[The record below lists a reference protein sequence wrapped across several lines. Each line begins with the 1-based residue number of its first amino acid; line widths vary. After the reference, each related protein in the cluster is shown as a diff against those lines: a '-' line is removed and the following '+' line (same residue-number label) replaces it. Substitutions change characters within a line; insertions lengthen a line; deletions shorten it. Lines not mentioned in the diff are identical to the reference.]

1 MKTVTVSSIITN
13 AASRAGLD
21 GSSIDNLPTTTKTI
35 MVDNLASHLRD
46 AWEFF
51 DWPDLC
57 RTEERTVQ
65 TGVDE
70 DIYLDLEQ
78 TSSPTPTEI
87 GDVFSVYQDNPN
99 THAAPREIHFSLDL
113 NKIRLPSDCPDT
125 IYVRF
130 RLTPAAEPRDPNGL
144 VVSPVLATALAQTV
158 PQILADYLKF
168 SLTGDLLT
176 EDGQLDKAQVMY
188 GRAELSLVKESE
200 KFTFQQGQ
208 VRRWTA
214 QVSNY

>member
-1 MKTVTVSSIITN
+1 
-13 AASRAGLD
+13 
-21 GSSIDNLPTTTKTI
+21 LPTTTKTI

-78 TSSPTPTEI
+78 AGSPTPTVI
-87 GDVFSVYQDNPN
+87 GDVFSVYQDNPH
-99 THAAPREIHFSLDL
+99 THAAPREINFSLDL
-113 NKIRLPSDCPDT
+113 DKIRLPNDCPDT

-130 RLTPAAEPRDPNGL
+130 RLPPT
-144 VVSPVLATALAQTV
+144 VISTVLATALAQTV

-188 GRAELSLVKESE
+188 GRAELSLVKETE
-200 KFTFQQGQ
+200 KFTYQQKQ

-214 QVSNY
+214 QTSPY

>member
-1 MKTVTVSSIITN
+1 MKTATVSSIITN

-21 GSSIDNLPTTTKTI
+21 GSSSDNLPTTTKTI

-46 AWEFF
+46 AWEFY

-70 DIYLDLEQ
+70 DIYLDLAQAGE
-78 TSSPTPTEI
+78 TEI

-113 NKIRLPSDCPDT
+113 DKIRLPSDCPDT
-125 IYVRF
+125 VYVRF
-130 RLTPAAEPRDPNGL
+130 RLTPAAEPRDANGF
-144 VVSPVLATALAQTV
+144 VVSPVVNGVVAAQTV
-158 PQILADYLKF
+158 PQILADYCKF

-188 GRAELSLVKESE
+188 GRAELSLVKETE
-200 KFTFQQGQ
+200 KFTFQQKQ

>member
-1 MKTVTVSSIITN
+1 MKTVTVSSIVTN

-21 GSSIDNLPTTTKTI
+21 GSSIGNLPTTTKTI

-46 AWEFF
+46 AWEFY
-51 DWPDLC
+51 DWADLC

-70 DIYLDLEQ
+70 DIYLDLAQ
-78 TSSPTPTEI
+78 AGSPTPTVI
-87 GDVFSVYQDNPN
+87 GDVFAVYQDNPN

-113 NKIRLPSDCPDT
+113 DKIRLPSDCPDT
-125 IYVRF
+125 VYVKF
-130 RLTPAAEPRDPNGL
+130 RLPSPDI
-144 VVSPVLATALAQTV
+144 SPVLATALATTV
-158 PQILADYLKF
+158 PQLLADYLKF

-188 GRAELSLVKESE
+188 QRAELSLVKETE

>member
-35 MVDNLASHLRD
+35 MVDNLGMHLRD
-46 AWEFF
+46 AWEFY
-51 DWPDLC
+51 DWPDLT
-57 RTEERTVQ
+57 RVEERTTQ
-65 TGVDE
+65 TGPDD
-70 DIYLDLEQ
+70 DIYLDLAQVGE
-78 TSSPTPTEI
+78 TEI

-99 THAAPREIHFSLDL
+99 THAAPREIAFSLDL
-113 NKIRLPSDCPDT
+113 DKIRLPSDCPDT
-125 IYVRF
+125 VYVKF
-130 RLTPAAEPRDPNGL
+130 RLPSPDI
-144 VVSPVLATALAQTV
+144 SPVLATALAQTV
-158 PQILADYLKF
+158 PQILADYIKF

-188 GRAELSLVKESE
+188 ARAELSLVKETE
-200 KFTFQQGQ
+200 KFTFQQRQ

-214 QVSNY
+214 QVSQY

>member
-1 MKTVTVSSIITN
+1 VKTVTVSSIITN

-21 GSSIDNLPTTTKTI
+21 GSSIDNLPTTTKSI

-70 DIYLDLEQ
+70 DIYLDLAQAGE
-78 TSSPTPTEI
+78 TEI

-113 NKIRLPSDCPDT
+113 DKIRLPSDCPDT
-125 IYVRF
+125 VYVRF

-144 VVSPVLATALAQTV
+144 VVSPVLATALDQTV

-188 GRAELSLVKESE
+188 QRAELSLVKETE
-200 KFTFQQGQ
+200 KFTLQQRQ

-214 QVSNY
+214 NVGPY

>member
-1 MKTVTVSSIITN
+1 MKTVTVSSIVTN

-21 GSSIDNLPTTTKTI
+21 GSSIDSLPTTTKTI
-35 MVDNLASHLRD
+35 MVDNLGSHLRD
-46 AWEFF
+46 AWEFY

-70 DIYLDLEQ
+70 DIYIDLAQASE
-78 TSSPTPTEI
+78 TEI
-87 GDVFSVYQDNPN
+87 GDVFSVYQDNPH
-99 THAAPREIHFSLDL
+99 THAAPREISFSLDL
-113 NKIRLPSDCPDT
+113 DKIRLPSDCPRHHLRSNSGCPPT
-125 IYVRF
+125 VIS
-130 RLTPAAEPRDPNGL
+130 T
-144 VVSPVLATALAQTV
+144 VLATALAQTV

-188 GRAELSLVKESE
+188 GRAELSLVKETE
-200 KFTFQQGQ
+200 KFTFQQRQ

-214 QVSNY
+214 QVSQY

>member
-1 MKTVTVSSIITN
+1 MKTVTVQSIVTN

-21 GSSIDNLPTTTKTI
+21 GSSIENLPTTTKTI

-46 AWEFF
+46 AWEFY
-51 DWPDLC
+51 DWPDLT
-57 RTEERTVQ
+57 RTEERTTQ

-70 DIYLDLEQ
+70 DIYLDLAQVGE
-78 TSSPTPTEI
+78 TEI
-87 GDVFSVYQDNPN
+87 GDVFAVFQDSPN

-113 NKIRLPSDCPDT
+113 DKIRLPSDCPDT

-130 RLTPAAEPRDPNGL
+130 RLP
-144 VVSPVLATALAQTV
+144 SPDISTVLATALAQTV
-158 PQILADYLKF
+158 PQTLADYLKF

-188 GRAELSLVKESE
+188 GRAELSLVKETE
-200 KFTFQQGQ
+200 KFTFQQRQ

-214 QVSNY
+214 QVNPY

>member
-1 MKTVTVSSIITN
+1 MRTVTVSSIITN

-21 GSSIDNLPTTTKTI
+21 GSSIDNLPTVTKTI
-35 MVDNLASHLRD
+35 MVDNLSSHLRD
-46 AWEFF
+46 AWEFY

-57 RTEERTVQ
+57 RVEERTTQ

-70 DIYLDLEQ
+70 DIYIDLAQASE
-78 TSSPTPTEI
+78 TEI
-87 GDVFSVYQDNPN
+87 GDVFSVFQDNPH
-99 THAAPREIHFSLDL
+99 THAAPREIAFSLDL
-113 NKIRLPSDCPDT
+113 DKIRLPSDCPDT
-125 IYVRF
+125 IYVKF
-130 RLTPAAEPRDPNGL
+130 RLVPT
-144 VVSPVLATALAQTV
+144 VISTVLATALAQTV

-188 GRAELSLVKESE
+188 GRAELSLVKETE
-200 KFTFQQGQ
+200 KFTYQQGQ

-214 QVSNY
+214 NVGPY

>member
-1 MKTVTVSSIITN
+1 MKTVTVSSIVTN

-46 AWEFF
+46 AWEFY

-70 DIYLDLEQ
+70 DIYLDLAQAGE
-78 TSSPTPTEI
+78 TVI
-87 GDVFSVYQDNPN
+87 GDVFAVYQDNPH
-99 THAAPREIHFSLDL
+99 THAAPREISFSLDL
-113 NKIRLPSDCPDT
+113 DKIRLPSDCPDT
-125 IYVRF
+125 VYVRF
-130 RLTPAAEPRDPNGL
+130 RLGPTDVAAAL
-144 VVSPVLATALAQTV
+144 QTSLQTALALNI
-158 PQILADYLKF
+158 PQILGDYLKF

-188 GRAELSLVKESE
+188 GRAELSLVKETE
-200 KFTFQQGQ
+200 KFTFQQKQ
-208 VRRWTA
+208 TRRWTA
-214 QVSNY
+214 NVGPY

>member
-1 MKTVTVSSIITN
+1 MRTVTVSSIITN

-21 GSSIDNLPTTTKTI
+21 GSSIDNLPTVTKTI
-35 MVDNLASHLRD
+35 MVDNLSSHLRD
-46 AWEFF
+46 AWEFY

-57 RTEERTVQ
+57 RVEERTTQ

-70 DIYLDLEQ
+70 DIYIDLAQASE
-78 TSSPTPTEI
+78 TEI
-87 GDVFSVYQDNPN
+87 GDMFSVFQDNPH
-99 THAAPREIHFSLDL
+99 THAAPREIAFSLDL
-113 NKIRLPSDCPDT
+113 DKIRLPSDCPDT
-125 IYVRF
+125 IYVKF
-130 RLTPAAEPRDPNGL
+130 RLTPT
-144 VVSPVLATALAQTV
+144 VISTVLATALAQTV

-188 GRAELSLVKESE
+188 GRAELSLVKETE
-200 KFTFQQGQ
+200 KFTYQQGQ

-214 QVSNY
+214 NVGPY

>member
-1 MKTVTVSSIITN
+1 
-13 AASRAGLD
+13 
-21 GSSIDNLPTTTKTI
+21 
-35 MVDNLASHLRD
+35 VDNLGMHLRD

-70 DIYLDLEQ
+70 DIYLDLAQAGE
-78 TSSPTPTEI
+78 TEI
-87 GDVFSVYQDNPN
+87 GDVFAVYQDD
-99 THAAPREIHFSLDL
+99 TRRHAAPREIAFSLDL
-113 NKIRLPSDCPDT
+113 DKIRLPSDCPDT

-130 RLTPAAEPRDPNGL
+130 RLPSTEI
-144 VVSPVLATALAQTV
+144 STVLATALAQTV

-188 GRAELSLVKESE
+188 GRAELSLVKETE

-214 QVSNY
+214 QTSPY

>member
-21 GSSIDNLPTTTKTI
+21 GSSIDNLPTTTKSI

-70 DIYLDLEQ
+70 DIYLDLAQAGE
-78 TSSPTPTEI
+78 TEI

-113 NKIRLPSDCPDT
+113 DKIRLPSDCPDT
-125 IYVRF
+125 VYVRF

-144 VVSPVLATALAQTV
+144 VVSPVLATALDQTV

-188 GRAELSLVKESE
+188 QRAELSLVKETE
-200 KFTFQQGQ
+200 KFTLQQRQ

-214 QVSNY
+214 NVGPY

>member
-1 MKTVTVSSIITN
+1 MKTVTVSSIVTN

-46 AWEFF
+46 AWEFY
-51 DWPDLC
+51 DWPDLT
-57 RTEERTVQ
+57 RTEERTTQ
-65 TGVDE
+65 TGTDE
-70 DIYLDLEQ
+70 DIYLDLAQAGE
-78 TSSPTPTEI
+78 TEI
-87 GDVFSVYQDNPN
+87 GDVFAVYQDDIRL
-99 THAAPREIHFSLDL
+99 HAAPREIAFSLDL
-113 NKIRLPSDCPDT
+113 DKIRLPSDCPDT

-130 RLTPAAEPRDPNGL
+130 RLTPGAEPRDPNGL

-158 PQILADYLKF
+158 PQLLADYLKF

-188 GRAELSLVKESE
+188 GRAELSLVKETE
-200 KFTFQQGQ
+200 KFTFQQKQ

-214 QVSNY
+214 NVGPY

>member
-1 MKTVTVSSIITN
+1 MKTVTVSSIVTN

-46 AWEFF
+46 AWEFY
-51 DWPDLC
+51 DWPDLT

-70 DIYLDLEQ
+70 DIYLDLAQ
-78 TSSPTPTEI
+78 AGSPTPTVI
-87 GDVFSVYQDNPN
+87 GDVFAVYQDNPN

-113 NKIRLPSDCPDT
+113 DKIRLPSDCPDT
-125 IYVRF
+125 VYVRF
-130 RLTPAAEPRDPNGL
+130 RLPATEL
-144 VVSPVLATALAQTV
+144 STVLATALAQTV

-188 GRAELSLVKESE
+188 GRAELSLVKETE
-200 KFTFQQGQ
+200 KFTFQQKQ
-208 VRRWTA
+208 TRRWTA
-214 QVSNY
+214 NVGPY